1 MFSSCSLLIIYV
13 AHLEDDGLNETILP
27 ADWETA
33 GMIVDDDLHD
43 MLVRGLPEGSRFTCI
58 FDSCHSG
65 TALDLPYVYKV
76 QYGQFKNAHKAEE
89 DRFWGRHKA
98 KMEEQKISGICGGIK
113 ALSSHVSGEVSHQ
126 VKKRVRNG
134 IMKKLNTTRAI
145 VVMFSGCRDDQTS
158 ADTTLSN
165 QATGAMS
172 YAFIQTLNRHQGVI
186 SYVDLL
192 AGMRDVLHNGPKQF
206 TQLPQLSYGRP
217 MDMSQA
223 FVM

>member
-1 MFSSCSLLIIYV
+1 MII
-13 AHLEDDGLNETILP
+13 
-27 ADWETA
+27 
-33 GMIVDDDLHD
+33 DDDLHD
-43 MLVRGLPEGSRFTCI
+43 MLVRGLPEGCRFTAI

-65 TALDLPYVYKV
+65 TALDLPYIYKV
-76 QYGQFKNAHKAEE
+76 QSGEYKNAHKAEE

-98 KMEEQKISGICGGIK
+98 KIKEQKVSGVFGGVK
-113 ALSSHVSGEVSHQ
+113 AITSHVTSEVGHQ
-126 VKKRVRNG
+126 VGKRVRRG
-134 IMKKLNTTRAI
+134 IMERLNTTKAI

-158 ADTTLSN
+158 ADTKINN

-172 YAFIQTLNRHQGVI
+172 YAFRKTLEKHQGVI

-192 AGMRDVLHNGPKQF
+192 AGMREALHNGPKTF
-206 TQLPQLSYGRP
+206 TQVPQLSFGRP